1 MMGKRVV
8 ERPWCVVA
16 ADMIELPRNKNQ
28 YRYVLVMQD
37 LFTRWLEL
45 KPLRKADGKAVARAL
60 EELIF
65 FRWETPEYLLTDNGT
80 EFVNQALMKTLDE
93 YGIQYVTTPSYHP
106 QANPVERSNR
116 TLKTMI
122 ATFVDGYHR
131 NWDAHLHEFRHA
143 INTAMQSS
151 LKTSPAFLNY
161 GRHPS
166 PVKSLRRELEKKEP
180 IL

>member
-1 MMGKRVV
+1 MGKRVV
-8 ERPWCVVA
+8 ERPWYVVA
-16 ADMIELPRNKNQ
+16 ADMIELPRSKSQ

-93 YGIQYVTTPSYHP
+93 YGIQQVTTPPYHP
-106 QANPVERSNR
+106 
-116 TLKTMI
+116 
-122 ATFVDGYHR
+122 
-131 NWDAHLHEFRHA
+131 
-143 INTAMQSS
+143 
-151 LKTSPAFLNY
+151 
-161 GRHPS
+161 
-166 PVKSLRRELEKKEP
+166 
-180 IL
+180 